1 MLRFPDDREKLK
13 TSRMTPME
21 TPRPVMPKKDPSVTE
36 KIGDYALTK
45 STNNLVD
52 TTIPKIKDFFTP
64 QVTPIAQAGTGMSP
78 QMASAVIGSGAD
90 KAALVAK
97 QAGAPM
103 SIALKGG
110 APAMVEAGLATGGT
124 GLGSMAT
131 AAMAS
136 PLAPIVG
143 GLALAKMFGFF
154 SDGGH
159 VGPLYAADGNL
170 KNVNE
175 AVQKNIDR
183 LKFRGLSKA
192 LNKKSDSYVRGNQER
207 EGYSESDFEYP
218 QNDRRKM
225 GKMINELNLY
235 GGGMAGPLSKVEY
248 KSADGDVYK
257 LSYGGG
263 PLTKGE

>member
-1 MLRFPDDREKLK
+1 MVMLRFPDDRAKFKKPKLI
-13 TSRMTPME
+13 PME
-21 TPRPVMPKKDPSVTE
+21 TPRPIMPKKDPSVTE
-36 KIGDYALTK
+36 KMGEYALTS

-64 QVTPIAQAGTGMSP
+64 KVTPIAQAGTGMSP
-78 QMASAVIGSGAD
+78 GMAQAVIGSGAD

-97 QAGAPM
+97 QAGTPM

-110 APAMVEAGLATGGT
+110 APALAEAGLAATGGT

-136 PLAPIVG
+136 PLAPIIG

-154 SDGGH
+154 SGGGR
-159 VGPLYAADGNL
+159 VGPLSAA
-170 KNVNE
+170 
-175 AVQKNIDR
+175 Q
-183 LKFRGLSKA
+183 
-192 LNKKSDSYVRGNQER
+192 
-207 EGYSESDFEYP
+207 
-218 QNDRRKM
+218 
-225 GKMINELNLY
+225 
-235 GGGMAGPLSKVEY
+235 Y
-248 KSADGDVYK
+248 KSAGGDVYK